1 MSKHHKV
8 LRFPLITERN
18 TMLRADNK
26 YVFEVD
32 RRATKKDVRE
42 AVQKLFDVSVESVN
56 TMIVKGKRKRMG
68 RFQGYRPDRKK
79 AIVKLAEGSSIE
91 KFGEV

>member
-18 TMLRADNK
+18 TMLRSENK

-68 RFQGYRPDRKK
+68 KFQGYRPDRKK
-79 AIVKLAEGSSIE
+79 AIVKLAEGSSIDR
-91 KFGEV
+91 FGEV